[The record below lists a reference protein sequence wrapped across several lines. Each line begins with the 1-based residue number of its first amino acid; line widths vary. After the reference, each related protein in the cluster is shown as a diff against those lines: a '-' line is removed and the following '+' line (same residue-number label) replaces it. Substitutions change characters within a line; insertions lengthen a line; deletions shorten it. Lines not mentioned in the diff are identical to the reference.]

1 MQGKSIGNIIKC
13 HNFERIR
20 VVGQYI
26 TGILTGISITDI
38 IDIAIVSFIVYHL
51 LGFLTS
57 SRAAQL
63 AKGIMIVIVI
73 AFLANLLH
81 FYVLSWIIGRV
92 LSIGLI
98 ALVVVF
104 QPELRRALDFLGRSR
119 IGIRQPSMSTEYN
132 MNVVESIV
140 RSVEYFSAR
149 KEGALIVIEQETA
162 LDDVAETG
170 TIIDSKI
177 SSEALDNIF
186 YKGAPLHDGAVIV
199 RGDRIYSAGCVL
211 PLSQNQNLSRDLGTR
226 HRAGIG
232 ISEVS
237 DALVVI
243 VSEETGI
250 ISTARNGKL
259 SRFLDLKS
267 IEKQLLDCY
276 LVGGQEDTL
285 IAKIS
290 RLWRKTDGKS

>member
-1 MQGKSIGNIIKC
+1 M
-13 HNFERIR
+13 
-20 VVGQYI
+20 GQYI

-38 IDIAIVSFIVYHL
+38 IDIAIVTFIVYNL
-51 LGFLTS
+51 LGFLRS

-63 AKGIMIVIVI
+63 TKGILVVIAI
-73 AFLANLLH
+73 AFLAELCH

-92 LSIGLI
+92 LSIGLV

-104 QPELRRALDFLGRSR
+104 QPELRRALDFLGRSSR
-119 IGIRQPSMSTEYN
+119 IGFKQTSMSTEYN
-132 MNVVESIV
+132 MAVVEAIV

-149 KEGALIVIEQETA
+149 KEGALIVVEQETA
-162 LDDVAETG
+162 LDDVAESG
-170 TIIDSKI
+170 TVVDAKLTSD
-177 SSEALDNIF
+177 ALDNIF

-199 RGDRIYSAGCVL
+199 RGDRVYAAGCVL
-211 PLSQNQNLSRDLGTR
+211 PLSQNPNLSRDLGTR

-237 DALVVI
+237 DALVII

-250 ISTARNGKL
+250 ISTAKNGKL

-267 IEKQLLDCY
+267 VEKQLLDAY
-276 LVGGQEDTL
+276 LNGGQEDTL
-285 IAKIS
+285 MSKIN
-290 RLWRKTDGKS
+290 RVWRKIHGKS